1 MFAMWERF
9 GMDVLSLRHELGL
22 SQNEFAAK
30 IGLTSKGHMSEIE
43 RGKAQPSVRVALE
56 IERLSEGRLPAAS
69 LNDDVA
75 LVEKFRGFQ

>member
-1 MFAMWERF
+1 
-9 GMDVLSLRHELGL
+9 MDVLTLRQELGL
-22 SQNEFAAK
+22 SQVEFAAR

-56 IERLSEGRLPAAS
+56 IEKLSEGRLPAAS

-75 LVEKFRGFQ
+75 LVEKFRGLH